1 MCAGR
6 NAGAS
11 SAAPD
16 CQAAGISEA
25 DLPQPERTG
34 GKSGCAVADDSA
46 V

>member
-6 NAGAS
+6 NVGAS
-11 SAAPD
+11 SAAPGY
-16 CQAAGISEA
+16 QTAGISEA
-25 DLPQPERTG
+25 DLSQSERTG